1 MKLHPTF
8 PLISPWYYL
17 VFTRWVLWSGMLWR
31 HCYLIPWAPCWDTEG
46 LKTSHQSAERQEAQC
61 SELGHAVR
69 PLVVVTRKWVRH
81 NGWRKD
87 SSNQGWGILGFGYL
101 AVGPSS
107 LSRVNSTLCLW
118 SMGTWCEGW
127 VGKNFPPV
135 SNLIFTVLPQVH
147 QKSSSWKFLGS
158 DVHQGCL
165 VNISSTV
172 VDMLQLSLHF
182 LSSFFTH
189 QSWEKNGRSAS
200 SQPSSF
206 PGVSM
211 FGILSTLSYTFEK
224 NTELFCFLLFLV
236 NFNGLKS
243 VIKAYF

>member
-17 VFTRWVLWSGMLWR
+17 VFMRWVFWSGMLWR

-46 LKTSHQSAERQEAQC
+46 LKTSRQSAERQEAQC

-81 NGWRKD
+81 NRWRKD
-87 SSNQGWGILGFGYL
+87 SSNQGWGISGFGYL

-107 LSRVNSTLCLW
+107 LSRVNSRLCLW
-118 SMGTWCEGW
+118 SMGTWWEGW

-135 SNLIFTVLPQVH
+135 SNLIFTVLPQVYK
-147 QKSSSWKFLGS
+147 KSSSWKFLGS

-165 VNISSTV
+165 VNISSIV
-172 VDMLQLSLHF
+172 ADMLQLSLHF
-182 LSSFFTH
+182 LSSFFNIKVGKRMD
-189 QSWEKNGRSAS
+189 EVPLAS
-200 SQPSSF
+200 HHLSLEFLCLEFYLHYLTPLRK
-206 PGVSM
+206 
-211 FGILSTLSYTFEK
+211 ILS
-224 NTELFCFLLFLV
+224 
-236 NFNGLKS
+236 
-243 VIKAYF
+243 YFVSCSF